1 MSEDDE
7 TSYLLRNAAGA
18 KRLLEAL
25 ERARHG
31 EFVERELIE
40 PADDVERHDP
50 RE

>member
-7 TSYLLRNAAGA
+7 TSYLLRNPAGA

-25 ERARHG
+25 ERARRE

-40 PADDVERHDP
+40 PPTEVQPHDP